1 MGKIFI
7 TRHGETEYNLLK
19 RMQGSIDTKLSERGL
34 KQAVRLRDRLAGEV
48 FDRVLAS
55 PMQRARVTA
64 ETILENRPEKLE
76 FFEELKEM
84 DFGFMQGKDYE
95 FLGREYPE
103 LYRQYCESPAEF
115 QIPEGE
121 SFRGFRNRVAP
132 IMREIESVG
141 ESETM
146 LIVCH
151 GITKLILVNELKH
164 IPLEQLWDTE
174 VAGNTALTMFE
185 SSPDGW
191 VLRYENDQSHLV

>member
-34 KQAVRLRDRLAGEV
+34 EQAGRLRDRLAGES

-64 ETILENRPEKLE
+64 ETILENRSEKLE

-103 LYRQYCESPAEF
+103 MYRQYCESPADF

-121 SFRGFRNRVAP
+121 SFRGFRDRVKP
-132 IMREIESVG
+132 ILREIESMG
-141 ESETM
+141 ESETI

-151 GITKLILVNELKH
+151 GITKLILVNELKQ
-164 IPLEQLWDTE
+164 IPLERLWDTE
-174 VAGNTALTMFE
+174 VAGNTALTLFE
-185 SSPDGW
+185 QTADGL
-191 VLRYENDQSHLV
+191 VLRYENDQSHLD